1 MTDSCQEITLGIDS
15 RLHCVS
21 LIGLAVRGICS
32 EHWPDK
38 ESAFCI
44 ELAVCEAVNNVIEHG
59 YENRPGNRVQVDL
72 LITPRHLEVLVK
84 DTGKSFDPASL
95 SSGLEE
101 PATCCTDLPLRGRGM
116 NIISAIMDSWTYG
129 QSPAG
134 QNVLHMTK
142 SFDS

>member
-1 MTDSCQEITLGIDS
+1 MGIDS

-32 EHWPDK
+32 EHWADK
-38 ESAFCI
+38 EGVFCI

-59 YENRPGNRVQVDL
+59 YENIPGNLVQVDL
-72 LITPRHLEVLVK
+72 VITPRHLEVLVK
-84 DTGKSFDPASL
+84 DTGKSFDPKSL
-95 SSGLEE
+95 PSR
-101 PATCCTDLPLRGRGM
+101 PNQPVTCCADLSLRGRGM

-129 QSPAG
+129 QSPEG
-134 QNVLHMTK
+134 HNVLHMTK